1 MEPLFYNQM
10 PDTRVRLRVGL
21 AGLLHGD
28 ECMVVAGR
36 RGTGN
41 VELVAIE
48 PTPAVNRGRRPAR
61 GVGHRGYM
69 VGADTAGERFEIV
82 EAEQVAP
89 TAPVE
94 TIEPT
99 MPQTLVEMTS
109 YDEHDSECEGCGLI
123 SGDRC
128 YMRGRGADDYPIEI
142 YTAPDNESVNSG
154 GGRDGAWVLSLE
166 HARRWFTIVNTAAT
180 AAVVADDPVL
190 AELKSRRAVS
200 SSSRV
205 LSNVDA
211 MKAYWTCRSSIDYKQ
226 SYLAPTATTA
236 DPFAGTTIASLWF
249 AWLIKQGCGVSPVVT
264 TAAQRTAL
272 AQAVDRIDEI
282 WREITTDP
290 ALPIPPPNV
299 YDQLRDN
306 Y

>member
-10 PDTRVRLRVGL
+10 PDTRVRMLAASAGLRVGDH
-21 AGLLHGD
+21 A
-28 ECMVVAGR
+28 MVVAGR
-36 RGTGN
+36 RGTEN
-41 VELVAIE
+41 IDLIAIE
-48 PTPAVNRGRRPAR
+48 PTPEVNQGRRPSR
-61 GVGHRGYM
+61 GGGHRGYM
-69 VGADTAGERFEIV
+69 IHVERASDYVEII
-82 EAEQVAP
+82 EAEQAAP
-89 TAPVE
+89 TAPAA
-94 TIEPT
+94 TIDPT

-109 YDEHDSECEGCGLI
+109 FDEDDSECEGCGLGI
-123 SGDRC
+123 GDRC
-128 YMRGRGADDYPIEI
+128 YMRGRDGDDWPIEI
-142 YTAPDNESVNSG
+142 CTAPDNESVSGG

-166 HARRWFTIVNTAAT
+166 HARRWFTIVNTAAVV
-180 AAVVADDPVL
+180 AAAADDPVL

-200 SSSRV
+200 SSRV
-205 LSNVDA
+205 LSKVEA
-211 MKAYWTCRSSIDYKQ
+211 MKAYWLCRSSVDYKQ
-226 SYLAPTATTA
+226 SYLAPTAITA

-249 AWLIKQGCGVSPVVT
+249 AWLIKQGTGVSPVVT

-272 AQAVDRIDEI
+272 EQAVDRIDEI

>member
-10 PDTRVRLRVGL
+10 PDTRVRLRVDM
-21 AGLLHGD
+21 AGLLRGD

-36 RGTGN
+36 RGTEN
-41 VELVAIE
+41 IDLIAIE
-48 PTPAVNRGRRPAR
+48 PTPEVNQGRRPAR
-61 GVGHRGYM
+61 GGGHRGYM
-69 VGADTAGERFEIV
+69 IHVERAPDYVEII
-82 EAEQVAP
+82 EAEQAAP
-89 TAPVE
+89 TAPVA

-109 YDEHDSECEGCGLI
+109 FDEDDSECIGCGL
-123 SGDRC
+123 SVGDRC
-128 YMRGRGADDYPIEI
+128 YMRGRNESEYPVEI
-142 YTAPDNESVNSG
+142 YTAPDNESVNKG
-154 GGRDGAWVLSLE
+154 GGRDSAWVLSLE

-180 AAVVADDPVL
+180 TAAAADDPVL
-190 AELKSRRAVS
+190 AELKSRRTVS

-205 LSNVDA
+205 LSKVEA
-211 MKAYWTCRSSIDYKQ
+211 MKAYWLCRSSIDYKQ
-226 SYLAPTATTA
+226 SYLAPIVTTA
-236 DPFAGTTIASLWF
+236 DPFAGVTIASLWF
-249 AWLIKQGCGVSPVVT
+249 AWLIKQGCSVSPVVT
-264 TAAQRTAL
+264 TTAQRTAL